1 MGHFCLT
8 YRDANRLVGLVIME
22 ASSLPR
28 ARMNIAMRS
37 VAVGAP
43 FAEGYQLSV
52 RQRELV
58 PASQIGRVLSG
69 VEATELLRRLEAA
82 QKNHIQEQPSSKL
95 TLASVRHIGP
105 RPPDQGALRLV
116 RPLDPK

>member
-1 MGHFCLT
+1 MGHFCLA

-37 VAVGAP
+37 VAVGAR

-58 PASQIGRVLSG
+58 PASQIGRVLPASRRQNCYVG
-69 VEATELLRRLEAA
+69 LRQRRKIIFKNNRRL
-82 QKNHIQEQPSSKL
+82 N
-95 TLASVRHIGP
+95 
-105 RPPDQGALRLV
+105 
-116 RPLDPK
+116 

>member
-8 YRDANRLVGLVIME
+8 YRDANRLVGVVIIE

-43 FAEGYQLSV
+43 FAEGYELSV
-52 RQRELV
+52 RQRALV

-69 VEATELLRRLEAA
+69 VEAAELLRRLEAA
-82 QKNHIQEQPSSKL
+82 QRNYIPEQPSSKSPP
-95 TLASVRHIGP
+95 TSIRHAGP
-105 RPPDQGALRLV
+105 RPSDQGVIRLV